1 MFLPGGEIFYPAETG
16 GLAVAHQHNERA
28 AHGSAH
34 ANKSLYIKALGQQ
47 N

>member
-1 MFLPGGEIFYPAETG
+1 MFLPGGEIFYPAKTD
-16 GLAVAHQHNERA
+16 GLAMADQRNERV